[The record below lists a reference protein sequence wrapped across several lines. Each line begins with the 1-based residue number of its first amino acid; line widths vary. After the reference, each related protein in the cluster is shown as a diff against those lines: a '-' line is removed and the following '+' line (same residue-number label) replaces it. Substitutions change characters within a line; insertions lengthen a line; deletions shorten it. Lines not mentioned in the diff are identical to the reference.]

1 MVIPGT
7 IIRPLLAALGACW
20 ALSAVAVDIHAY
32 TEDVPPLN
40 YVDKGKISGYSTEV
54 LRLAA
59 QEAGLSLSIEAQPWL
74 RAYAAVQK
82 SPNALLFT
90 VVRTPEREAQFQW
103 VGPIGPRRVYLYRLA
118 TRRDIRLRA
127 NDDLRRYRVGALAG
141 SAAFNQLAAQGL
153 MRDGQLD
160 AGQDD
165 AANLRKLLLD
175 RIDLVAML
183 DWAMHWQLQALK
195 LPQSTVAPA
204 RLLDGTGQ
212 YWFAFNAATPPERVQ
227 RLQKALNRITADGRL
242 QQIRRRYLED

>member
-20 ALSAVAVDIHAY
+20 ALSAAAVDIHAY

-103 VGPIGPRRVYLYRLA
+103 VGPIDRAASIYTGWRR
-118 TRRDIRLRA
+118 
-127 NDDLRRYRVGALAG
+127 
-141 SAAFNQLAAQGL
+141 
-153 MRDGQLD
+153 
-160 AGQDD
+160 
-165 AANLRKLLLD
+165 
-175 RIDLVAML
+175 
-183 DWAMHWQLQALK
+183 
-195 LPQSTVAPA
+195 
-204 RLLDGTGQ
+204 
-212 YWFAFNAATPPERVQ
+212 AATSACARTTICGATASARWPAPPPSI
-227 RLQKALNRITADGRL
+227 NW
-242 QQIRRRYLED
+242 RRRA

>member
-7 IIRPLLAALGACW
+7 IIRSLLAALGACW
-20 ALSAVAVDIHAY
+20 TLAAAAADINAY

-40 YVDKGKISGYSTEV
+40 YLDKGKITGFATEA

-90 VVRTPEREAQFQW
+90 VVRTPEREPQFQW
-103 VGPIGPRRVYLYRLA
+103 VGPIGPRRIYLYRLA
-118 TRRDIRLRA
+118 TRRDIRLLTD
-127 NDDLRRYRVGALAG
+127 DDLPRYRIGALAG
-141 SAAFNQLAAQGL
+141 SATFNQLAARGL
-153 MRDGQLD
+153 ARDGQLD

-195 LPQSTVAPA
+195 LPPRTVVPT
-204 RLLDGTGQ
+204 RLLDGAGQ

-227 RLQKALNRITADGRL
+227 RLQKALNRIAADGRL
-242 QQIRRRYLED
+242 QQIRRRYLDD

>member
-20 ALSAVAVDIHAY
+20 ALSAAAVDIHAY

-103 VGPIGPRRVYLYRLA
+103 VGPIGTAPRLSIPAGDAPRHPLARERRFAALPRRRA
-118 TRRDIRLRA
+118 GRLR
-127 NDDLRRYRVGALAG
+127 RFQSIGGAG
-141 SAAFNQLAAQGL
+141 P
-153 MRDGQLD
+153 D
-160 AGQDD
+160 A
-165 AANLRKLLLD
+165 
-175 RIDLVAML
+175 
-183 DWAMHWQLQALK
+183 
-195 LPQSTVAPA
+195 
-204 RLLDGTGQ
+204 
-212 YWFAFNAATPPERVQ
+212 
-227 RLQKALNRITADGRL
+227 
-242 QQIRRRYLED
+242 